1 MLSNDIKIL
10 ITSAIESFSTTPLTQ
25 SLIDTGVLKLEEAKE
40 LILNQ
45 DNGGEEEVLYKV
57 LLVHPYTYTDYISDS
72 YPNASTGAITTQTKY
87 KASNYLD
94 IENMKF
100 ISIHENTSYHICCFY
115 DTDKNFIIGYNTNQY
130 TKDSQLEVP
139 KGAKYV
145 VVGSASNGK
154 LPVVYGYTTIKPQE
168 VVFEH
173 ESNFEYT
180 VSNVAVM
187 KQGDYKTGDT
197 VTTECYA
204 TTGDLGN
211 GVYDIMSEDEYL
223 SRIKGSAFIV
233 NATTQVDGYGDHL
246 LDNGLVARL
255 RINHDDMR
263 PEQWGAKGDGVTNDC
278 LPLVHMFAKI
288 TSGTVTFRENA
299 TYVLGL
305 VGGDVSN
312 PSDNPYR
319 TFGCGSLLGGQFF
332 SKPIMIGAHNFTM
345 NGNNCLITIPDNTFG
360 NTGMGILNFSGH
372 MENVEIYGFNFDG
385 KGRTIN
391 YPNKNSNHII
401 FWAPIGIA
409 ESESIKAIHP
419 VYTKNEKTSCIENW
433 SIHDNYFY
441 DAGAMYKKAGD
452 WGGDHILIINPT
464 ETDGL
469 YVENNK
475 FEAWGRWVFA
485 IDLGGHGECLHNIK
499 FNNNNCIGA
508 NGYLESDADG
518 NFTFLLDD
526 SKVRDAYVYTGSPAA
541 YIGSFI
547 DRWRWR
553 ALGLIDF
560 EAKKCFDNVEFKD
573 NYIIGSSGWAING
586 NSRVSQNFLIKN
598 NFWRHVG
605 GGYPYFFELYSG
617 MGKDIVVEDN
627 KFTGSCGFKCG
638 YFSENLTFKR
648 NYGLRGLRTFGIAG
662 NITLEDNKS
671 LVDSPNYMGI
681 LWSHESNN
689 YATDPLYT
697 YEKVK
702 EIGVH
707 VTIKNSEGALTCKFS
722 EPTNTT
728 LNDFFTFDLDLSPI
742 QRASIYDFNHL
753 FEFDPNNIDFINQVI
768 RFYGARFTKPFENS
782 IMGGSLAYYKAGEMI
797 ATNCQK
803 WGVVGGDLY
812 KNKLIPEEE
821 FTIYNGCNWA
831 CYANRNG
838 YSKLSIV
845 CEEEG
850 YLAGACQYGF
860 REQCTHM
867 SYVIN
872 NSLTLQDTAFVCTDD
887 NVYYVSGQGKLTEIP
902 THTEGSREFTDA
914 NGNVLTLYYI
924 GKVAKV
930 KLICE

>member
-1 MLSNDIKIL
+1 MLNNEAEAL
-10 ITSAIESFSTTPLTQ
+10 IREVMNLYSTSPLTQ
-25 SLIDTGVLKLEEAKE
+25 QIIDEGVEKLKIAKG
-40 LILNQ
+40 LLLNQ
-45 DNGGEEEVLYKV
+45 DTGESEEVLYKV

-72 YPNASTGAITTQTKY
+72 YPNA
-87 KASNYLD
+87 
-94 IENMKF
+94 
-100 ISIHENTSYHICCFY
+100 CFY
-115 DTDKNFIIGYNTNQY
+115 DAAKNFIIVYNTNQY

-173 ESNFEYT
+173 ESNLEYT
-180 VSNVAVM
+180 VSNVAAM
-187 KQGDYKTGDT
+187 KQGDYKTGDV
-197 VTTECYA
+197 VTTKCYA
-204 TTGDLGN
+204 TAGDLGN
-211 GVYDIMSEDEYL
+211 GVYDIMSEAEYL
-223 SRIKGSAFIV
+223 SRMKGSAFIV

-255 RINHDDMR
+255 RIDHDDMR

-288 TSGTVTFRENA
+288 TSGTVTFRKNA

-312 PSDNPYR
+312 SSDNPYR
-319 TFGCGSLLGGQFF
+319 AFGCGNLLGGQFF
-332 SKPIMIGAHNFTM
+332 SKPIMVGAHNFTM

-391 YPNKNSNHII
+391 SPNKNSNHII
-401 FWAPIGIA
+401 FWAPIGIP
-409 ESESIKAIHP
+409 ESESIKALHP

-441 DAGAMYKKAGD
+441 DAGAMYRKAGD
-452 WGGDHILIINPT
+452 WGGDHILIVNPA

-485 IDLGGHGECLHNIK
+485 IDLGGQGECLRNIK
-499 FNNNNCIGA
+499 FNNNTCIGA
-508 NGYLESDADG
+508 NGYLESYSDG
-518 NFTFLLDD
+518 KAIYLLDD
-526 SKVRDAYVYTGSPAA
+526 SKVRDAYYAGSQATR
-541 YIGSFI
+541 IDKFI
-547 DRWRWR
+547 DTWRWR

-573 NYIIGSSGWAING
+573 NYIVGSGGWAING

-627 KFTGSCGFKCG
+627 EFTGSCSFKCG

-648 NYGLRGLRTFGIAG
+648 NYGLRGVRTFGIAG
-662 NITLEDNKS
+662 NIIFEDNKS
-671 LVDSPNYMGI
+671 LVDSPNFMGS

-689 YATDPLYT
+689 YSADPRYT

-707 VTIKNSEGALTCKFS
+707 ITIKNSEGALGCRFS
-722 EPTNTT
+722 EPTNPT

-742 QRASIYDFNHL
+742 QCATIYDFNHL
-753 FEFDPNNIDFINQVI
+753 FEFDPNNIDFVNQTI
-768 RFYGARFTKPFENS
+768 MFIGSRFTKPFENS

-803 WGVVGGDLY
+803 WGVLGGDLY
-812 KNKLIPEEE
+812 KNKLIPEKE
-821 FTIYNGCNWA
+821 FTKYNGCNWS
-831 CYANRNG
+831 CYADRNG

-872 NSLTLQDTAFVCTDD
+872 NSLTLQDTSYVCTDD
-887 NVYYVSGQGKLTEIP
+887 NVYYVSGKGKLTEIP
-902 THTEGSREFTDA
+902 THTEGSQEFTDA
-914 NGNVLTLYYI
+914 DGNVITLYYI